1 MSSLRRNWI
10 TDEQLADIFCMPL
23 GDILDWCCE
32 GRFEGAVYH
41 RLNRRWYIPLP
52 LRYRHGS

>member
-1 MSSLRRNWI
+1 MNSLQRNWI
-10 TDEQLADIFCMPL
+10 SDERLARIFQMPL

-41 RLNRRWYIPLP
+41 RRDRCWYIPLP
-52 LRYRHGS
+52 VRYRHVS